1 MDNEK
6 IVTAFDKFV
15 DDRYAESEE
24 DLRSEIRKAVND
36 HLKNKLSLENDPIDI
51 SNTESDDDTDNTE
64 SDDDTDNI
72 DDGDTDN
79 NGEDE

>member
-51 SNTESDDDTDNTE
+51 SDDESED
-64 SDDDTDNI
+64 SDNI